1 MEKTKDSRRWL
12 LLLLMFAAFAVTF
25 MTRFVWSPLNTTV
38 TEELGLSNV
47 AAGSFYVGI
56 FYRLRYKHR
65 FQGNTGR
72 PFWGQVC
79 SVWQVCL

>member
-12 LLLLMFAAFAVTF
+12 LLLLMLAAFAVTF

-47 AAGSFYVGI
+47 AAGSFYSRH
-56 FYRLRYKHR
+56 FLSA
-65 FQGNTGR
+65 T
-72 PFWGQVC
+72 
-79 SVWQVCL
+79 L

>member
-12 LLLLMFAAFAVTF
+12 LLLLMLAAFAVTF

-47 AAGSFYVGI
+47 AAGSFMSAFFIGYVITQIPGEHWQTVLGSSM
-56 FYRLRYKHR
+56 FCR
-65 FQGNTGR
+65 
-72 PFWGQVC
+72 
-79 SVWQVCL
+79 QVCL